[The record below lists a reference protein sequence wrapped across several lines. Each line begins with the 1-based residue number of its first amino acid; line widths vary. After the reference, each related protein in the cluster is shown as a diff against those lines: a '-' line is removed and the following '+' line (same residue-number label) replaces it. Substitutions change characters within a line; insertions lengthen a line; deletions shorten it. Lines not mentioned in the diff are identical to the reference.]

1 MLAGLGL
8 IAAGFVRRMSLIPII
23 VALVVGMVH
32 AEAFKVIESHP
43 AGLGLAPN
51 WGGHVCCG
59 GVSPTRPPKESDADA

>member
-8 IAAGFVRRMSLIPII
+8 IAAGFARRMSLTPIV

-32 AEAFKVIESHP
+32 AEAFKVIKGHS

-51 WGGHVCCG
+51 WGGHVCRS
-59 GVSPTRPPKESDADA
+59 GVSPTRPHKDSDADA